1 MKAKYLFL
9 SMMSVAFA
17 GVFSSCGSDNDDS
30 FTMPQKPEVTPLAL
44 AADTVS
50 MGIGETTTL
59 EINTGAGDY
68 KVINENPDIV
78 TGEMNGNTLTIT
90 SSKKGLTGLVVSDG
104 GGNYKRIV
112 VRSMYQEIAFAQDQ
126 VNLETKLGHAVRA
139 QVLITK
145 GNGQYTYVSDNP
157 DVANLITIVGDSVA
171 VVSGKKTGTANIEI
185 TDVMG
190 LKKTLVV
197 NVTAT
202 EEPYT
207 AKEKEEI
214 MSSSVQRFVWEGYS
228 RTISSQYNAV
238 MSKAGNTYTYGWEY
252 VIWGTKY
259 YWATLNF
266 TGDLTVGQKESGT
279 LNAKVTWGLDEATY
293 NNVKVEILK
302 NDGKNIWATMSTVD
316 NDYLYYGFFCM
327 PVQ

>member
-17 GVFSSCGSDNDDS
+17 GMLSSCGSDNDDS
-30 FTMPQKPEVTPLAL
+30 FTMPQKPEAAPLVL

-50 MGIGETTTL
+50 MGIGEKATL

-68 KVINENPDIV
+68 KVINENPTIAKGTV
-78 TGEMNGNTLTIT
+78 EGNVLTIT
-90 SSKKGLTGLVVSDG
+90 STMKGLTGLVISDG

-112 VRSMYQEIAFAQDQ
+112 VRAMYQEIAFEKEQ
-126 VNLETKLGHAVRA
+126 VNLETKLGHPVRA
-139 QVLITK
+139 EVLITK

-157 DVANLITIVGDSVA
+157 DVANLTTIVGDSVA
-171 VVSGKKTGTANIEI
+171 VVTGKKTGTANIEI

-207 AKEKEEI
+207 AEEKEQI
-214 MSSSVQRFVWEGYS
+214 MASSVQRFVWEGYN
-228 RTISSQYNAV
+228 RIISDQYKAV
-238 MSKAGNTYTYGWEY
+238 MAKNGNTYTYGWEY
-252 VIWGTKY
+252 IIWGTKY
-259 YWATLNF
+259 YWGTVNF
-266 TGDLTVGQKESGT
+266 TGDLTVGKKDGGA
-279 LNAKVTWGLDEATY
+279 LNAKVTWGMNEATY
-293 NNVKVEILK
+293 NNVKVEVIK
-302 NDGKNIWATMSTVD
+302 NDSKNIWAVMSTVKD
-316 NDYLYYGFFCM
+316 DYLYYGFFCM